1 MIGAGIHH
9 QIENLLRAYASYV
22 TKYPVGI
29 HLDALD
35 TFNGHDYLTSLFCNL
50 ALRRKMTY
58 PSRLRP

>member
-1 MIGAGIHH
+1 MRVDDLTGGNYSGMIGAGIHH

-35 TFNGHDYLTSLFCNL
+35 TFNGHDYLTS
-50 ALRRKMTY
+50 
-58 PSRLRP
+58 